1 MVTLPPEPPQPQG
14 PSASGPDNSGAPAD
28 PGAPDDPAVPDG
40 RPSHAYRQVAEGFGA
55 DAGRYDRARPS
66 YPADLVDRIV
76 AASPGRD
83 VLDVGCGTGISS
95 RLFQAAGCLVLGI
108 DPDSRMAELARRGGT
123 AAEVA
128 KFEDWDPAGRSFDA
142 VIAAQAWHWV
152 DPAAGAAR
160 AAAVLRPGGRLAVF
174 WNAFEPPAAL
184 REAFAEVF
192 ARVLPGS
199 PFGEFWKRPALDA
212 YRLGCERAADGMRL
226 AGGFCAAEEWLSR
239 WERPYTRAEWLDLV
253 PTTGGFTRMAPRAQA
268 EILTGMGAA
277 VDAAGGSFT
286 MSYATIAA
294 TAAQR

>member
-1 MVTLPPEPPQPQG
+1 MVTLPPDAPQPQG
-14 PSASGPDNSGAPAD
+14 QHGPGRGAQDN
-28 PGAPDDPAVPDG
+28 PGAPDDPAGPDG

-95 RLFQAAGCLVLGI
+95 RLFQAAGCTVLGL
-108 DPDSRMAELARRGGT
+108 DPDPRMAELARRGGT

-128 KFEDWDPAGRSFDA
+128 KFEDWNPAGRSFDA

-152 DPAAGAAR
+152 DPVAGAAR

-184 REAFAEVF
+184 REAFGEVYRR
-192 ARVLPGS
+192 AAPDS
-199 PFGEFWKRPALDA
+199 PFGAFWSRPALDT
-212 YRLGCERAADGMRL
+212 YRSGCERAAGAMRQ
-226 AGGFCAAEEWLSR
+226 AGGFGAAEEWLSR
-239 WERPYTRAEWLDLV
+239 WERPYTRDEWLDLV
-253 PTTGGFTRMAPRAQA
+253 PTTGGFTRMPDRAQA
-268 EILTGMGAA
+268 QVLDGMGAA

-286 MSYATIAA
+286 MRYATIAA
-294 TAAQR
+294 TAARL